1 MEQKAIWKEA
11 IREIRLAQ
19 RANRLVLF
27 VGAGVSAN
35 SGVPTWENLIRLIA
49 AEIGYDNCHRCKK
62 IRTDVPG
69 KTAPIDLSFLHRTLF
84 VFLIISAIHSAKKDN
99 LNILSFFRMHY
110 G

>member
-62 IRTDVPG
+62 NQDGCSR
-69 KTAPIDLSFLHRTLF
+69 
-84 VFLIISAIHSAKKDN
+84 KDC
-99 LNILSFFRMHY
+99 SYRFEFFFTGLY
-110 G
+110 SYS